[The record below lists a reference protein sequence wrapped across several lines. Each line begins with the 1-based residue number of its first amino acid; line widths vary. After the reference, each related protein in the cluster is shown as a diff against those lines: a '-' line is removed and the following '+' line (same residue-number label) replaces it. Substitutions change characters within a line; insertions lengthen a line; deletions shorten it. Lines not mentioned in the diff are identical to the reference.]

1 VSAMASTATRTAS
14 SPVARARDAGDAVAA
29 GAGRVPPAVR
39 TAGLAMAG
47 LAGGIAI
54 GAGAASRRRSLL
66 PKPRPKVLGVPIG
79 RKPAPLVAAKSLA
92 GTAKQLGRSSGK
104 LTRTAEDIH
113 EIRRQLEQSNRRSP
127 IEVVLDGLTH
137 RRGVHRDSG

>member
-1 VSAMASTATRTAS
+1 MASTATRSAS
-14 SPVARARDAGDAVAA
+14 SPVARVRDAGDAVAA

-39 TAGLAMAG
+39 TAGLALAG

-54 GAGAASRRRSLL
+54 GAGAASRRR
-66 PKPRPKVLGVPIG
+66 
-79 RKPAPLVAAKSLA
+79 KPAALVAAKSLA
-92 GTAKQLGRSSGK
+92 GTAKRLSRTSGK

-113 EIRRQLEQSNRRSP
+113 AIRSQLEQANRRSP

-137 RRGVHRDSG
+137 RRGAHRDEA